1 MKYGIGISFDGALA
15 RAGLFDRSGKLVA
28 RASAEFSGEG
38 RAEAA
43 EKLAELAQS
52 LGTRTGK
59 RAETLGLCVPAAVDG
74 ASGEILRWD
83 GAPDM
88 VGPWG
93 RELSRRLGMPVQ
105 LAGCGNAA
113 ALAEARFGAGK
124 KYESL
129 VYLSLGAAVR
139 CGAVCGGEIFEGF
152 GAGGVAAEH
161 MSVEVG
167 GVPCACGRRGCFG
180 QYVSGAALVRD
191 TKRAMFENKNS
202 ALWRLAG
209 DADGVTADTAFEA
222 ARGGDAAA
230 QKVVK
235 NYIFY
240 LSEGILN
247 LANLLHPQAIV
258 VGGEIARE
266 GEYLLE
272 PLRKYVGERLYVG
285 CDSAPFAIVRAALG
299 EEYALI
305 LGAFALAL
313 L

>member
-167 GVPCACGRRGCFG
+167 GVPCACGRRGCRGLMMLYFKG
-180 QYVSGAALVRD
+180 CRFPRGFSSPCLRGAWHGRLRAPVSARRQPPDRRD
-191 TKRAMFENKNS
+191 S
-202 ALWRLAG
+202 AFPGFPRSHRIR
-209 DADGVTADTAFEA
+209 ADGHTTFCPPE
-222 ARGGDAAA
+222 
-230 QKVVK
+230 
-235 NYIFY
+235 
-240 LSEGILN
+240 
-247 LANLLHPQAIV
+247 
-258 VGGEIARE
+258 
-266 GEYLLE
+266 
-272 PLRKYVGERLYVG
+272 
-285 CDSAPFAIVRAALG
+285 
-299 EEYALI
+299 
-305 LGAFALAL
+305 
-313 L
+313 